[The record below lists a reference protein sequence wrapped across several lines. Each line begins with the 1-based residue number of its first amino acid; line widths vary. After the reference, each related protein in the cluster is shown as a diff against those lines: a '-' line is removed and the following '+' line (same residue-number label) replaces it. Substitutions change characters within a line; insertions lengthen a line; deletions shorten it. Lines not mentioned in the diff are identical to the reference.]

1 VPARRSHLTLLPPV
15 EKPAVEKPAVPSSGP
30 ATPEEEDG
38 ALLTGLERRDSTAS
52 ARFYDRVRPIIDRT
66 LVRLL
71 GAADPDYEDVV
82 QVALYQ
88 MVAGVSRF
96 RRECPLE
103 AWASVVTA
111 RAAYRAIR
119 RRRLERRF
127 FASDAADAVLANAS
141 IAPVAFASRQAV
153 ERVREHLARLD
164 VKRAWT
170 FLLHDVYGYGIEQ
183 IGEITDASPSATQ
196 SRLVRGRRE
205 IHERLRKDVELA
217 RFLDDLSEEVP

>member
-1 VPARRSHLTLLPPV
+1 MSARRSHLTLLPPV
-15 EKPAVEKPAVPSSGP
+15 EKSAAPSPGV
-30 ATPEEEDG
+30 AAPEEEDG
-38 ALLTGLERRDSTAS
+38 ALLTGLARREATAS
-52 ARFYDRVRPIIDRT
+52 ACFYDRVRPIIDRT

-71 GAADPDYEDVV
+71 GSADPDYEDVV

-88 MVAGVSRF
+88 MVAGISRF

-103 AWASVVTA
+103 AWASIVTA

-127 FASDAADAVLANAS
+127 FASDAPEAVLANAS

-153 ERVREHLARLD
+153 DRVREHLAHMD

-183 IGEITDASPSATQ
+183 IAEITDASPSAAQ

-205 IHERLRKDVELA
+205 IHDRLRKDLELA